1 MSAENNFPV
10 AVVVKPK
17 TGPGLSAKAGK
28 AEPQSEGP
36 QAVAAADAVLLDE
49 FQLAEAHEVQKTG
62 LLMLFGVGRQ
72 GCGKCR
78 FKSLASISLKE
89 HSRVVAGAG
98 KIASA

>member
-49 FQLAEAHEVQKTG
+49 FQLTEAHEVQKTG

-78 FKSLASISLKE
+78 FKSAHPANQLEAD
-89 HSRVVAGAG
+89 
-98 KIASA
+98 